1 MAINDAFAKAQAA
14 APAAAPAVNP
24 TTAQPAASQGWSFHA
39 GGLFG
44 APIGK
49 DLSSEYMTKLK
60 TGLEEIYKNVD
71 SSTEVQ
77 VVVLDPTNEP
87 ALVYSSIVVTL
98 RIKDQPKLGVA
109 YHVLICES
117 TNEPLTPLL
126 ENINGQQVEILRVTS
141 DALDNVLANK
151 VKERVQRMYPGM
163 TAYLV
168 DACVVPRTFDPEDK
182 RKLQQLALN
191 AGMACK
197 TELVMRTPGWSDFN
211 LGMNQRDS
219 TLVITQSFNHQQI
232 EDAVGN
238 PMRSDV
244 LITFSSQK
252 NKEQNQQSQ
261 GLVNTGD
268 REAKVSEVSGFIDL
282 VWAPVQP
289 QAQMG
294 YYAPVAVATQKYV
307 ARLVLTNLSSN
318 FAYTPSSMLLSLGTA
333 MTLRDD
339 NNWMQHFRPRQTG
352 RDVDLHD
359 LGAMNIEANLAAE
372 PTQFGTRINTK
383 ADTFR
388 LEDMGRYIASL
399 IQAGLLFS
407 MDCPENGPQSWYTS
421 MFAAASAG
429 SAAAYDAIYEA
440 AQDLT
445 NGAFGRHFVKGTPMF
460 IDVGNRVHLGTW
472 VDANGVKRDIRDIDT
487 VAVANLIGE
496 RDPQVIREW
505 SDTFLRVDYPLAQ
518 RLAARKKIIAGL
530 TNHSA
535 VFTGFAQRVTF
546 STAFLDALSKGIREL
561 AIPVRVVTPLSAS
574 SFNDS
579 RGVAGFV
586 QQGLLAPGVSFMP
599 ATAGYQP
606 QFAQGYANQ
615 YRW

>member
-1 MAINDAFAKAQAA
+1 MGINDAFAKAQAT
-14 APAAAPAVNP
+14 APAPAQAVQAAAPA
-24 TTAQPAASQGWSFHA
+24 PAQGWSFHA

-49 DLSSEYMTKLK
+49 DLSSEYMTKLR
-60 TGLEEIYKNVD
+60 TGLEEIYKNAD
-71 SSTEVQ
+71 AATDIQ
-77 VVVLDPTNEP
+77 LLVLDPTNEP
-87 ALVYSSIVVTL
+87 ALIYSAIVVVL
-98 RIKDQPKLGVA
+98 KIKDQPKLGAA

-117 TNEPLTPLL
+117 TGEPLSPIL
-126 ENINGQQVEILRVTS
+126 ENINNQQIEILRVTS
-141 DALDNVLANK
+141 DALDDVLAMK
-151 VKERVQRMYPGM
+151 VKERVQRMNPGM
-163 TAYLV
+163 ATYLV
-168 DACVVPRTFDPEDK
+168 DACVVPRGFDPEDK

-197 TELVMRTPGWSDFN
+197 TELVMRSPGWSDFN

-219 TLVITQSFNHQQI
+219 SLVITQSFNHQQI
-232 EDAVGN
+232 EDAVGS

-252 NKEQNQQSQ
+252 NKEQGQQNQ
-261 GLVNTGD
+261 GRINTGD

-289 QAQMG
+289 PAQMG
-294 YYAPVAVATQKYV
+294 YYNQIPVLTQKYV

-333 MTLRDD
+333 LTLRDD
-339 NNWMQHFRPRQTG
+339 NNWMQHFRPHQTG
-352 RDVDLHD
+352 RDIDLHD
-359 LGAMNIEANLAAE
+359 LGAMNIEANIANE
-372 PTQFGTRINTK
+372 PTPFGTRINTK
-383 ADTFR
+383 VDTFR
-388 LEDMGRYIASL
+388 LEDMGRYIAAL
-399 IQAGLLFS
+399 IQPGLLFS
-407 MDCPENGPQSWYTS
+407 LDCPENGPQSWYTS
-421 MFAAASAG
+421 MFAAASNG
-429 SAAAYDAIYEA
+429 SSAAYDAVYEA

-445 NGAFGRHFVKGTPMF
+445 NGGFGRHFAKGTPMF
-460 IDVGNRVHLGTW
+460 IDTGNRVHLGTW

-535 VFTGFAQRVTF
+535 VFTGFAQRVSF
-546 STAFLDALSKGIREL
+546 SSAFLDALSKGIREL
-561 AIPVRVVTPLSAS
+561 AIPVRVVTPMSSA

-599 ATAGYQP
+599 AAMGYQP
-606 QFAQGYANQ
+606 QFAQGYGNQ
-615 YRW
+615 FRW

>member
-1 MAINDAFAKAQAA
+1 MAINDAFAKAQSA
-14 APAAAPAVNP
+14 APAPQPQTQPQATAPVA
-24 TTAQPAASQGWSFHA
+24 QGWSFHT

-49 DLSSEYMTKLK
+49 DLSSDYMTKLK
-60 TGLEEIYKNVD
+60 NGLEEIYKSAD
-71 SSTEVQ
+71 PSTEIQ
-77 VVVLDPTNEP
+77 LVVLDPTNEP
-87 ALVYSSIVVTL
+87 ALVFSAIVVVL

-117 TNEPLTPLL
+117 TSEPLSPLL
-126 ENINGQQVEILRVTS
+126 ENINGQQVEILRITS
-141 DALDNVLANK
+141 DALDNVLVNK
-151 VKERVQRMYPGM
+151 VKERVMRMNPGM
-163 TAYLV
+163 TPYLV
-168 DACVVPRTFDPEDK
+168 DACVVPRNFDPEDK

-197 TELVMRTPGWSDFN
+197 TELVTRTPGWSDFN

-219 TLVITQSFNHQQI
+219 TLVINQAFNHQQI

-252 NKEQNQQSQ
+252 NREQGQQNQ
-261 GLVNTGD
+261 GLINTGD

-282 VWAPVQP
+282 VWAPAQP
-289 QAQMG
+289 QNQMG
-294 YYAPVAVATQKYV
+294 YYTPAAVATQKYV

-318 FAYTPSSMLLSLGTA
+318 FAFTPSSMLLSLGTA
-333 MTLRDD
+333 LTLRDD
-339 NNWMQHFRPRQTG
+339 NNWMQSFRPVQTG
-352 RDVDLHD
+352 RDIDMHD
-359 LGAMNIEANLAAE
+359 LGAMNIEANLANE
-372 PTQFGTRINTK
+372 PTPFGTRINTK

-388 LEDMGRYIASL
+388 LEDMGRFIASL

-407 MDCPENGPQSWYTS
+407 LDCPENGPQSWYTS
-421 MFAAASAG
+421 IFAAASNG
-429 SAAAYDAIYEA
+429 STAAYDGIYEA

-445 NGAFGRHFVKGTPMF
+445 NGGFGRHFAKGTAMF
-460 IDVGNRVHLGTW
+460 IDTANRVHLGTW

-535 VFTGFAQRVTF
+535 VFSGFAQRVTF
-546 STAFLDALSKGIREL
+546 SSAFLDALSKGIREL
-561 AIPVRVVTPLSAS
+561 NIPVRVVTPLSSA

-599 ATAGYQP
+599 AMSGYQP
-606 QFAQGYANQ
+606 QFAQGYGNQ
-615 YRW
+615 FRW

>member
-14 APAAAPAVNP
+14 APAPAPQSQ
-24 TTAQPAASQGWSFHA
+24 TTAQPATPQGWSFHA

-98 RIKDQPKLGVA
+98 KIKDQPKLGVA

-151 VKERVQRMYPGM
+151 VKERVQRMYPGLA
-163 TAYLV
+163 AYLV

-219 TLVITQSFNHQQI
+219 TLVINQAFNHQQI

-294 YYAPVAVATQKYV
+294 YYAPVAAATQKYV

-407 MDCPENGPQSWYTS
+407 LDCPENGPQSWYTS
-421 MFAAASAG
+421 MFAAASNG

-561 AIPVRVVTPLSAS
+561 AIPVRVMTPLSAS

-586 QQGLLAPGVSFMP
+586 QQGLLTPGVSFMP
-599 ATAGYQP
+599 AAAGYQP